1 MSKGILYI
9 MTTSVEGLIKIGKT
23 QNFNNRMVTL
33 EQNGYWNVSGLKRF
47 FAVRVDDYDEKEK
60 LIHTVFSKSQVANS
74 ELFAL
79 DKFIAKDMLEAFE
92 GEQIYPYIESNNK
105 KDSIKT
111 TKTIRKP
118 TTFEMLN
125 IPIGSEL
132 IFIIDKTKKVTTI
145 DNKNKVKAEDG
156 TIMALSPMV
165 DYLANKHISM
175 TGFAA
180 FTYNNKILWDIRNEL
195 ENK

>member
-9 MTTSVEGLIKIGKT
+9 MITSVEGLIKIGKT
-23 QNFNNRMVTL
+23 QDFNKRMTIL

-47 FAVRVDDYDEKEK
+47 FAVKVDDYDEKEK

-92 GEQIYPYIESNNK
+92 GEQIYPEVNEVK
-105 KDSIKT
+105 KENVEHRT
-111 TKTIRKP
+111 NRKAS
-118 TTFEMLN
+118 TFESLN

-132 IFIIDKTKKVTTI
+132 VYIKDPSI
-145 DNKNKVKAEDG
+145 KVKVYDDKNLIQHTDD
-156 TIMALSPMV
+156 TIKSVSGMV
-165 DYLANKHISM
+165 KYIEQRDFPVNGNKCFM
-175 TGFAA
+175 
-180 FTYNNKILWDIRNEL
+180 YNGKSLWDIRNEL